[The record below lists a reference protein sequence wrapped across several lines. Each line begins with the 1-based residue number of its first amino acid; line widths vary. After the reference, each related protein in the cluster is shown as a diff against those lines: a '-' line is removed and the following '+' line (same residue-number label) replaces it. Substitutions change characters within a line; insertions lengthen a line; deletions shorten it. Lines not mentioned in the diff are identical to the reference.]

1 MSRYVFCDL
10 SHYILDSIKA
20 IGGKTADLFK
30 KDDTPD
36 HIEEKAKVIVID
48 GEKKESDA
56 VLFEFK
62 KLSDAVH
69 IDKELDDA
77 QLYGDIKNP
86 YPVDMPKVNYI

>member
-1 MSRYVFCDL
+1 M
-10 SHYILDSIKA
+10 
-20 IGGKTADLFK
+20 
-30 KDDTPD
+30 
-36 HIEEKAKVIVID
+36 
-48 GEKKESDA
+48 
-56 VLFEFK
+56 LFEFK